1 MSTAQKV
8 GVHCHSNAETLSQEC
23 ETVMSS
29 PAGPQVNT
37 GPMPAGDP
45 DVEAG
50 HVLRQLCGGTSG
62 QVSNNGQGGNTG
74 VKTLSVWSHL
84 LQQWFT
90 CALAKS
96 PSLFKNQQVKQ
107 MSRSYLQNQVQN
119 IPSILTTAVG
129 SLSSRSPHRI

>member
-8 GVHCHSNAETLSQEC
+8 GVHCHSNAETLSQER

-29 PAGPQVNT
+29 PSGPQVNT
-37 GPMPAGDP
+37 GPMPQETP
-45 DVEAG
+45 TW
-50 HVLRQLCGGTSG
+50 RQGMFRDSCVGAPLVRSQIMDKVATLESG
-62 QVSNNGQGGNTG
+62 AISSDNG
-74 VKTLSVWSHL
+74 SP
-84 LQQWFT
+84 

-96 PSLFKNQQVKQ
+96 PRLFKNQQVKQ
-107 MSRSYLQNQVQN
+107 MSWSYLQNQVQN